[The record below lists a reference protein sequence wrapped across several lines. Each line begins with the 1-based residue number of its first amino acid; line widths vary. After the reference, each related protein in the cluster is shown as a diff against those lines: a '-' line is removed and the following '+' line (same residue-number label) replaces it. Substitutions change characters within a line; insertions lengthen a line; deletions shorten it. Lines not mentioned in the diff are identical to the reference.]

1 MEQRI
6 AVNRIRTPDGTIIQS
21 KYTHD
26 YVSYRDTSNGLL
38 YAVDGGL
45 SYLKRTYDG
54 PYEELSLF
62 ENSPHTELRENVKW
76 GTRGKSG
83 KEPTRFISIA
93 EMDTDHIEACLND
106 QPYMNLVIR
115 KVMNNEIEY
124 RKNLQFS
131 TLSK

>member
-26 YVSYRDTSNGLL
+26 YVSYKDTSNGLV

-45 SYLKRTYDG
+45 SYLRRTSDG
-54 PYEELSLF
+54 PYEEMSLF
-62 ENSPHTELRENVKW
+62 EFSPHTELREAVKW

-83 KEPTRFISIA
+83 DEPTRFISIA
-93 EMDTDHIEACLND
+93 EMDIDHIEACLKT
-106 QPYMNLVIR
+106 QPYMNPVIR
-115 KVMNNEIEY
+115 RVMANEIEY
-124 RKNLQFS
+124 RKNL
-131 TLSK
+131 